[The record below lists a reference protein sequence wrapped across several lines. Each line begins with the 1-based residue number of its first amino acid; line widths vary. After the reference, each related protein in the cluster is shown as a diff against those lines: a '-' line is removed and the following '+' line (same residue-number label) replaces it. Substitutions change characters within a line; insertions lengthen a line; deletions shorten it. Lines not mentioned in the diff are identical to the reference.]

1 MLILYGMVTSA
12 MTINLYVNTAD
23 NNKVDKT
30 ANLTL
35 IRSASGTPV
44 EPFSLLSP
52 VFTIEHTEGDMSCN
66 YVKAQGRSYFAKVD
80 KLNGGRLRITCA
92 VDALDS
98 WKQGVKNSEAT
109 VIRGG
114 SAPTDIPDNKLPMSD
129 TTFIESAFLNIDV
142 PENAYLYAVTV
153 FGGE

>member
-1 MLILYGMVTSA
+1 M
-12 MTINLYVNTAD
+12 
-23 NNKVDKT
+23 
-30 ANLTL
+30 
-35 IRSASGTPV
+35 SG
-44 EPFSLLSP
+44 
-52 VFTIEHTEGDMSCN
+52 IKD
-66 YVKAQGRSYFAKVD
+66 
-80 KLNGGRLRITCA
+80 
-92 VDALDS
+92 
-98 WKQGVKNSEAT
+98 SEAT